1 MLSCS
6 PRPAARLWRIAVQSE
21 GKQQWRLHL
30 RLLQEQLQDFQA
42 ALALALTLNRTLVL
56 PRFWCSCV
64 WAQWPFVTAGNVN
77 CQPHHMQATLEP

>member
-1 MLSCS
+1 M
-6 PRPAARLWRIAVQSE
+6 QSE

-64 WAQWPFVTAGNVN
+64 WAQVRGRGRISVTVRVGVRVGVRVRVRA
-77 CQPHHMQATLEP
+77 A